1 MTTMT
6 TGPGTARVASHYRLA
21 DAVRME
27 WLKLRTI
34 RTPRWIGLVL
44 VASIIGTGIAVL
56 SYYPGHWAHL
66 SAAGKAQFDPT
77 NTGFTG
83 MAIGQLAIA
92 VAGVLVIT
100 SEYSSGSI
108 RSTLA
113 AIPSRPLLLAA
124 KAITFG
130 LAALVVG
137 ELTCLAAFG
146 IGQYVV
152 LRAPAAHVSFADPT
166 ALRAVLMMG
175 AYVALIG
182 LLGLG
187 IGAVVRHTAG
197 GIALVVGVVFVVPMV
212 LQAFPAS
219 VKDSVG
225 QYLPMLIAENSIST
239 VKPIAYSLSPWTGLL
254 MLCLYAAVALT
265 AGGWLLARR
274 DA

>member
-1 MTTMT
+1 MTTLAT
-6 TGPGTARVASHYRLA
+6 SRRPALAASHYRLA

-27 WLKLRTI
+27 WLKLRTV
-34 RTPRWIGLVL
+34 RTPRWIALVL
-44 VASIIGTGIAVL
+44 VVSIIGTGVAVL

-66 SAAGKAQFDPT
+66 SAADKAQFDPT
-77 NTGFTG
+77 NNGFTG

-92 VAGVLVIT
+92 IAGVLVIT

-113 AIPSRPLLLAA
+113 AIPRRPLLLAA

-152 LRAPAAHVSFADPT
+152 LRAPAAHASFADPA

-187 IGAVVRHTAG
+187 IGAAVRHTAG
-197 GIALVVGVVFVVPMV
+197 AIALVVGVVFVLPMV

-219 VKDSVG
+219 VKDRAG

-239 VKPIAYSLSPWTGLL
+239 VKPVAYSLSPWTGMFL
-254 MLCLYAAVALT
+254 LCLYAAVALA
-265 AGGWLLARR
+265 AGGWVLARR

>member
-1 MTTMT
+1 MTTLAT
-6 TGPGTARVASHYRLA
+6 SRRPALAASHYRLA

-27 WLKLRTI
+27 WLKLRTV

-44 VASIIGTGIAVL
+44 IASIIGTGIAVL
-56 SYYPGHWAHL
+56 SYYPGHWAHM
-66 SAAGKAQFDPT
+66 SAAAKAQFDPT

-83 MAIGQLAIA
+83 MAIAQLAVGI
-92 VAGVLVIT
+92 AGVLVIT

-146 IGQYVV
+146 IDQYVV
-152 LRAPAAHVSFADPT
+152 LSAPASHASFADPT

-197 GIALVVGVVFVVPMV
+197 GIALVVGVVFVVPAV
-212 LQAFPAS
+212 FQALPATVQHS
-219 VKDSVG
+219 AGK
-225 QYLPMLIAENSIST
+225 YLPMMIAENSIST
-239 VKPIAYSLSPWTGLL
+239 VKPIAYSLSPWTGML
-254 MLCLYAAVALT
+254 MLCLYAAVTLA

>member
-1 MTTMT
+1 MTTLT
-6 TGPGTARVASHYRLA
+6 AGRGPALAASHYRLA

-27 WLKLRTI
+27 WLKLRTV

-44 VASIIGTGIAVL
+44 MASIIGIGIAVL
-56 SYYPGHWAHL
+56 SYYPGHWSHL
-66 SAAGKAQFDPT
+66 SVASKAQFDPT
-77 NTGFTG
+77 NAGFAG
-83 MAIGQLAIA
+83 MAIGQLAIGI
-92 VAGVLVIT
+92 AGVIVIT

-113 AIPSRPLLLAA
+113 VIPSRPLLLAA

-130 LAALVVG
+130 LAALVAG

-146 IGQYVV
+146 INQYLVM
-152 LRAPAAHVSFADPT
+152 RAPAPHASLADPT
-166 ALRAVLMMG
+166 ALRAVLMIG

-187 IGAVVRHTAG
+187 IGAIVRHTAG
-197 GIALVVGVVFVVPMV
+197 GIALVVGVVFVVPAV
-212 LQAFPAS
+212 LHTFSAS
-219 VKDSVG
+219 LQDSVG
-225 QYLPMLIAENSIST
+225 KYLPMLIAENSISA
-239 VKPIAYSLSPWTGLL
+239 VKHVAYSLSPWTGLL
-254 MLCLYAAVALT
+254 MLCVYAAVALA

>member
-1 MTTMT
+1 MSTLTTSRR
-6 TGPGTARVASHYRLA
+6 PALAASHYRLA

-27 WLKLRTI
+27 WLKLRTV

-44 VASIIGTGIAVL
+44 VASIIGIGIAVL
-56 SYYPGHWAHL
+56 SYYPGHWSHL
-66 SAAGKAQFDPT
+66 SAASKAQFDPT
-77 NTGFTG
+77 NAGFAG
-83 MAIGQLAIA
+83 MAIGQLAIGI
-92 VAGVLVIT
+92 AGVLAIT

-113 AIPSRPLLLAA
+113 AIPRRRLLLIS

-130 LAALVVG
+130 LAALVIG

-146 IGQYVV
+146 IDQYLV
-152 LRAPAAHVSFADPT
+152 LRAPAAHASVADPT
-166 ALRAVLMMG
+166 ALRAVIMIG

-187 IGAVVRHTAG
+187 IGAIVRHTAG
-197 GIALVVGVVFVVPMV
+197 GIALVVGLVFVVPAV
-212 LQAFPAS
+212 FQALPATVQHS
-219 VKDSVG
+219 AAK
-225 QYLPMLIAENSIST
+225 YLPMMIAENSIST
-239 VKPIAYSLSPWTGLL
+239 VKPIAYSLSPWTGMA
-254 MLCLYAAVALT
+254 MLCLYAAAALA

>member
-1 MTTMT
+1 MTTLT
-6 TGPGTARVASHYRLA
+6 TSRHRALAASHYRLA

-27 WLKLRTI
+27 WLKLRTV

-56 SYYPGHWAHL
+56 SYYPGHWSHL
-66 SAAGKAQFDPT
+66 SAAAKAQFDPT
-77 NTGFTG
+77 NIGFTG
-83 MAIGQLAIA
+83 MAIGQLAIGI
-92 VAGVLVIT
+92 AGVLAFT

-113 AIPSRPLLLAA
+113 AIPRRRLLLTA

-130 LAALVVG
+130 LAALVIG

-146 IGQYVV
+146 IDQYVV
-152 LRAPAAHVSFADPT
+152 LRAPAAHASIADPT

-175 AYVALIG
+175 AYVPLIG

-187 IGAVVRHTAG
+187 IGTVVRHTAG
-197 GIALVVGVVFVVPMV
+197 GIALVVGVVFVVPML

-219 VKDSVG
+219 VKHNVG

-239 VKPIAYSLSPWTGLL
+239 VKPIGYSLSPWTGLL
-254 MLCLYAAVALT
+254 MLCVYAAAALA

>member
-1 MTTMT
+1 MTTTT
-6 TGPGTARVASHYRLA
+6 TGRGPARVASHYRLA

-27 WLKLRTI
+27 WLKLRTV

-44 VASIIGTGIAVL
+44 VVSIIGIGIAIL
-56 SYYPGHWAHL
+56 SYYPGHWSHL
-66 SAAGKAQFDPT
+66 SAASKAQFDPT
-77 NTGFTG
+77 NDGFAG
-83 MAIGQLAIA
+83 MAMGQLAIGI
-92 VAGVLVIT
+92 AGVLVFT

-113 AIPSRPLLLAA
+113 AIPRRRLLLTA

-130 LAALVVG
+130 LAALVIG

-146 IGQYVV
+146 IGQYLV
-152 LRAPAAHVSFADPT
+152 LRAPAPHASLADPT
-166 ALRAVLMMG
+166 ALRAVLMIG

-187 IGAVVRHTAG
+187 IGAIVRHAAG
-197 GIALVVGVVFVVPMV
+197 GIALVVGVVFVVPLV

-239 VKPIAYSLSPWTGLL
+239 VKPIAYSLSPWTGML
-254 MLCLYAAVALT
+254 MLCLYAAVALA
-265 AGGWLLARR
+265 AGGWVLARR

>member
-1 MTTMT
+1 MTTLT
-6 TGPGTARVASHYRLA
+6 TSQRPALAASHYGLA

-27 WLKLRTI
+27 WLKLRTL

-56 SYYPGHWAHL
+56 SYYPGHWSHL
-66 SAAGKAQFDPT
+66 SAAAKAQFDPT

-92 VAGVLVIT
+92 IAGVLLIT

-108 RSTLA
+108 RSALA
-113 AIPSRPLLLAA
+113 AIPSRRLLLAA

-137 ELTCLAAFG
+137 ELACLAVFA

-152 LRAPAAHVSFADPT
+152 LRAPAAHTSFADPT
-166 ALRAVLMMG
+166 ALRAVLMTG
-175 AYVALIG
+175 AYVPLIG

-187 IGAVVRHTAG
+187 IGAAVRHTAG
-197 GIALVVGVVFVVPMV
+197 AIALVVGVVFVVPMV
-212 LQAFPAS
+212 LQTLPAS

-225 QYLPMLIAENSIST
+225 QYLPMLIAENSVST
-239 VKPIAYSLSPWTGLL
+239 VKHVAYSLSPWTGMLL
-254 MLCLYAAVALT
+254 LCLYAAVALA